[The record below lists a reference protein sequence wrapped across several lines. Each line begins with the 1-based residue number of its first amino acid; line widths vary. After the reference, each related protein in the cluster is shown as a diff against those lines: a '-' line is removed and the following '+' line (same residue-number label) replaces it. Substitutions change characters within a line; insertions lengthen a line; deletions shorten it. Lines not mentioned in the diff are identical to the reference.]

1 MQILDEESKA
11 YFNFINAL
19 NSESTRNSYKFCL
32 EKFLIY
38 NKLDLSSFLKL
49 QTEEMS
55 NLIIKY
61 LVDKKISRGYKN
73 LVTATLKHLCEMND
87 IVLNWKKIKK
97 FIISLWTSQAKEYS
111 LDKENTSY
119 DDLLDPLR
127 VSLIGYKIE

>member
-1 MQILDEESKA
+1 M
-11 YFNFINAL
+11 
-19 NSESTRNSYKFCL
+19 
-32 EKFLIY
+32 
-38 NKLDLSSFLKL
+38 DLASFLKL
-49 QTEEMS
+49 PTEEMS

-73 LVTATLKHLCEMND
+73 LVTATLKHLCEIND